1 MPSLSLKPTHKAVTQ
16 YYDDLQK
23 FASLGIAHESAVRS
37 AFQELLEHCARQFHW
52 KLVPEY
58 ALKRKG
64 QAPAKIDGAVLDD
77 YGLVHAHWEA
87 KDDADDLDKEIKLK
101 FAAGYPKDNI
111 LFWQP
116 DRAILYQHGERV
128 YEGDLRK
135 PDDLIHAL
143 ALLLEYAPPALADWQ
158 KAVEQFKDKIPQLGD
173 GLKQL
178 IEEQRRTNKQFIAA
192 FADFLSLCRGSLN
205 PNLSE
210 LAVEEMIIQHLLTE
224 RIFRKIFDVADFT
237 QRNVI
242 AQEIEKVIGKLTSK
256 AFNRDSFSAKLNH
269 FYVAIEN
276 AAATIHDFTEK
287 QTFLNTVYERFFQ
300 GFCIKVADTH
310 GIVYTP
316 QPLVNFMVASVE
328 QVLKDEFGKSLA
340 DRDVHILD
348 PFTGTGNFI
357 VNLMKHI
364 PKTALPHKYKHE
376 LHCNEIM
383 LLPYYVASMNLEH
396 AYYEATGT
404 YEPFE
409 GICLVDTFQT
419 AEKAQGELSFFSEK
433 NSERVDR
440 QKKAPIRV
448 IIANPPYNAGQANEN
463 DNNKN
468 RKYPELDRRV
478 SVTYGAD
485 SEATLQ
491 RKLSDP
497 YVKAIRCSADRIG
510 ESGVVCF
517 VNNNSFVTDKT
528 FDGMR
533 KNLVNDFDLIYVL
546 DLGGNVRKNP
556 KLSGTTHNVFG
567 IQVGVSINLFI
578 RLPKPKDARRKAK
591 VFYHAVGTDWRKEQ
605 KYEYLEKAGA
615 LAGVKWLK
623 LTPDKKGSWLTNDTD
638 KEFSEF
644 LAVGSKE
651 AKASASGAEQTIFDT
666 YSLGVSTNRDA
677 VVFDFDAQRLAK
689 RVEKFTEDYNA
700 ELHRWQQK
708 GRPANLDDFLD
719 TSRVKWSETL
729 KRHFANEWEADFS
742 VKRLRQSL
750 YRPFCSMWLYYDTK
764 LNDRPGAFED
774 YFPSKGKNSENR
786 LIAVNL
792 SPERPFC
799 AHACK
804 DIPSKDVAGGFG
816 SPTYCFPLHTY
827 SEDGKTQQD
836 NVTLGALVRFQ
847 NFYGDDA
854 LTRADVFYYVYA
866 VLHHSA
872 YRTRYA
878 ENLKRELPRIPLIAA
893 DGTLHAPPH
902 PSVGDDVRSLHS
914 SPPPVG
920 DEVTS
925 LHSASAKKGKKS
937 EPPHVVSY
945 ESDAAVFHA
954 FAAAG
959 RKLADLHVHY
969 ETAPEFPLQRIEN
982 KEVPL
987 DWRVEVM
994 KLVGRRRGDES
1005 HLSPKKSESLLTSA
1019 PTLSLVYNDFLTLTG
1034 IPAEALDYRLGN
1046 RSALEWV
1053 IDQYRVARDEHGKVT
1068 SDPNRLDD
1076 EQYIVR
1082 LVGQVITVS
1091 LETQKIV
1098 QGLPQLR
1105 FEDEPAG
1112 K

>member
-1 MPSLSLKPTHKAVTQ
+1 MPSLALKPTHKAVTQ

-23 FASLGIAHESAVRS
+23 FADLGIAHESAVRS
-37 AFQELLEHCARQFHW
+37 AFQELLEHCARQFDW

-87 KDDADDLDKEIKLK
+87 KDDADDLNKEIKLK
-101 FAAGYPKDNI
+101 FAAGYPRDNI

-128 YEGDLRK
+128 YEGDLRQ

-409 GICLVDTFQT
+409 GICLVDTFRT
-419 AEKAQGELSFFSEK
+419 LEPPHREFSFVSER
-433 NSERVDR
+433 NSERVEK

-448 IIANPPYNAGQANEN
+448 VIGNPPYNAWQADEN
-463 DNNKN
+463 DNNRNEKYSVVDQRVKETYSEDSQAQNKN
-468 RKYPELDRRV
+468 
-478 SVTYGAD
+478 S
-485 SEATLQ
+485 
-491 RKLSDP
+491 LSDP
-497 YVKAIRCSADRIG
+497 YVKAFRYASDKIKDGGIVAYVTNG
-510 ESGVVCF
+510 AF
-517 VNNNSFVTDKT
+517 VDSLAC
-528 FDGMR
+528 DGMR
-533 KNLVNDFDLIYVL
+533 QWLAREFDLIYLL

-567 IQVGVSINLFI
+567 IQVGVCVTILVK
-578 RLPKPKDARRKAK
+578 LPKDKTKAK
-591 VFYHAVGTDWRKEQ
+591 
-605 KYEYLEKAGA
+605 
-615 LAGVKWLK
+615 
-623 LTPDKKGSWLTNDTD
+623 P
-638 KEFSEF
+638 
-644 LAVGSKE
+644 
-651 AKASASGAEQTIFDT
+651 
-666 YSLGVSTNRDA
+666 
-677 VVFDFDAQRLAK
+677 
-689 RVEKFTEDYNA
+689 
-700 ELHRWQQK
+700 
-708 GRPANLDDFLD
+708 
-719 TSRVKWSETL
+719 
-729 KRHFANEWEADFS
+729 
-742 VKRLRQSL
+742 
-750 YRPFCSMWLYYDTK
+750 
-764 LNDRPGAFED
+764 
-774 YFPSKGKNSENR
+774 
-786 LIAVNL
+786 
-792 SPERPFC
+792 
-799 AHACK
+799 
-804 DIPSKDVAGGFG
+804 
-816 SPTYCFPLHTY
+816 
-827 SEDGKTQQD
+827 
-836 NVTLGALVRFQ
+836 
-847 NFYGDDA
+847 
-854 LTRADVFYYVYA
+854 
-866 VLHHSA
+866 
-872 YRTRYA
+872 
-878 ENLKRELPRIPLIAA
+878 
-893 DGTLHAPPH
+893 
-902 PSVGDDVRSLHS
+902 
-914 SPPPVG
+914 
-920 DEVTS
+920 
-925 LHSASAKKGKKS
+925 
-937 EPPHVVSY
+937 
-945 ESDAAVFHA
+945 
-954 FAAAG
+954 
-959 RKLADLHVHY
+959 
-969 ETAPEFPLQRIEN
+969 
-982 KEVPL
+982 
-987 DWRVEVM
+987 
-994 KLVGRRRGDES
+994 
-1005 HLSPKKSESLLTSA
+1005 
-1019 PTLSLVYNDFLTLTG
+1019 
-1034 IPAEALDYRLGN
+1034 
-1046 RSALEWV
+1046 
-1053 IDQYRVARDEHGKVT
+1053 
-1068 SDPNRLDD
+1068 
-1076 EQYIVR
+1076 
-1082 LVGQVITVS
+1082 
-1091 LETQKIV
+1091 
-1098 QGLPQLR
+1098 
-1105 FEDEPAG
+1105 
-1112 K
+1112 